1 MYNVSQWGTADAEI
15 KFPSVENQE
24 LTNVLLLKPGKGAI
38 FWTNIVA
45 SSFRVRFKCCFLGWG
60 RGVVVKLCSTYVGLS
75 GCSIPILSVQLIN
88 RWRFT

>member
-60 RGVVVKLCSTYVGLS
+60 RGGGGETLQHLCRLVGVLYPHS
-75 GCSIPILSVQLIN
+75 FGAVN
-88 RWRFT
+88 